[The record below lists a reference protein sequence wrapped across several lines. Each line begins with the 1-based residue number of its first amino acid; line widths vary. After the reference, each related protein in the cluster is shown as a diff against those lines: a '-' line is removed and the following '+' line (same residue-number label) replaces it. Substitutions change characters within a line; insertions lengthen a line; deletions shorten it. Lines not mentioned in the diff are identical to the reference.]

1 MNSDSENTS
10 HFKMCEIQRRKCS
23 QQLDSQKKKKVEG
36 GDKKNYLTH
45 LLVVVGQQK
54 HSVQPHFW
62 VASLV
67 RYLQQTQ

>member
-1 MNSDSENTS
+1 MK
-10 HFKMCEIQRRKCS
+10 FKEGNALSSWIHT
-23 QQLDSQKKKKVEG
+23 KKKKVEG

>member
-1 MNSDSENTS
+1 MLSAVGFT
-10 HFKMCEIQRRKCS
+10 
-23 QQLDSQKKKKVEG
+23 KKKKVQG

>member
-1 MNSDSENTS
+1 MLSAVGFT
-10 HFKMCEIQRRKCS
+10 KK
-23 QQLDSQKKKKVEG
+23 KKKKVEG

-62 VASLV
+62 VVSLV

>member
-1 MNSDSENTS
+1 MK
-10 HFKMCEIQRRKCS
+10 FKEGNALSSWIH
-23 QQLDSQKKKKVEG
+23 KKKKVQG

>member
-1 MNSDSENTS
+1 VK
-10 HFKMCEIQRRKCS
+10 FKKGNALSSRIH
-23 QQLDSQKKKKVEG
+23 KKKKVQE